1 MLASIVGRVACP
13 NFGLATRDQP
23 TVWQPGKL
31 GYEGTSDDSSQ
42 SNNRVEQKNQL
53 ENGNKNSTNFA
64 KNPRICFLEKPF
76 YVLTIYR
83 FHWHNTLKGLPK
95 GSIHS

>member
-42 SNNRVEQKNQL
+42 SNNRVDQKNQL
-53 ENGNKNSTNFA
+53 ENENQNSTNFA
-64 KNPRICFLEKPF
+64 KNSRICFFRIAFLCVDHIPF
-76 YVLTIYR
+76 SLT
-83 FHWHNTLKGLPK
+83 
-95 GSIHS
+95 